1 MNVVICVVSSLSP
14 LERKQLTQN
23 LVNAKKRGEYF
34 SISPASI
41 PAQYLRLNKQLRNNM
56 ALIALAT
63 DGETIVGSM
72 YATFSRFPTRK
83 NLAKFNKLT
92 VNPDHRGQG
101 IAKRLFTELE
111 TAVKKQGKTVSGF
124 YCHADNPARKLYQ
137 TMGYKE
143 ETRGDCSS
151 DCLISLH
158 KKL

>member
-1 MNVVICVVSSLSP
+1 
-14 LERKQLTQN
+14 
-23 LVNAKKRGEYF
+23 VNAKNRGEYF
-34 SISPASI
+34 SISPQSI
-41 PAQYLRLNKQLRNNM
+41 PALYRRLNMQLKHNM
-56 ALIALAT
+56 ALIAVALDDDA
-63 DGETIVGSM
+63 IVGSM
-72 YATFSRFPTRK
+72 YATFSHFPTRK

-111 TAVKKQGKTVSGF
+111 AAVKKQGKTVSGF

-143 ETRGDCSS
+143 ETRPDCSS

-158 KKL
+158 KEL